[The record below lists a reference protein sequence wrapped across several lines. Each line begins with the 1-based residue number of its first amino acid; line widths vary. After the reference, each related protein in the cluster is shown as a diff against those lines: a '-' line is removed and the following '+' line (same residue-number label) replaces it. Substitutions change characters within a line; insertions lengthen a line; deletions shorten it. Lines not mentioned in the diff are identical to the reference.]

1 MIIKGQW
8 KVEPAFFSGYLVVNT
23 KTNKVRV
30 GKMKPKPSDRH
41 YGSLTRSEAK
51 EICVLHNAFRGY
63 DIEEIEKSGIVSI
76 VGNELL
82 KQDEI
87 IQKLIGLVEHYGNC
101 YNHDL
106 NAYHE
111 YRVAKKYMEDKNV

>member
-1 MIIKGQW
+1 MIIKGMW
-8 KVEPAFFSGYLVVNT
+8 FHVEAGIEGWCIVNDQYLPVVG
-23 KTNKVRV
+23 TNDDC
-30 GKMKPKPSDRH
+30 GL
-41 YGSLTRSEAK
+41 YGVLTEAQAK

-63 DIEEIEKSGIVSI
+63 DIEEIEKSGIVGI

-87 IQKLIGLVEHYGNC
+87 IQKLIDLVEHYGNC

-106 NAYHE
+106 TAYHE